1 MSFDPTGYTLAHEH
15 LHIDLSGFKNNVDC
29 RLDQYAFICQ
39 EMNDLMTRG
48 VRNVIEMTNRYI
60 PLNFSN
66 KDRLMKKIGVA
77 GLQREQIKKTI
88 EATAPG
94 SFEVFIHNDME
105 AAMKVKSGQLDY
117 YIGACNTGAGAALSI
132 AIAVIGYNKSCTIAK
147 PGIKAKDEHIAK
159 MIAEGKVAFG
169 LSVEHVEHA
178 IPMLINHLK

>member
-1 MSFDPTGYTLAHEH
+1 
-15 LHIDLSGFKNNVDC
+15 
-29 RLDQYAFICQ
+29 
-39 EMNDLMTRG
+39 
-48 VRNVIEMTNRYI
+48 
-60 PLNFSN
+60 
-66 KDRLMKKIGVA
+66 MKKIGVA

-105 AAMKVKSGQLDY
+105 AAMKVKSG
-117 YIGACNTGAGAALSI
+117 LSI

>member
-1 MSFDPTGYTLAHEH
+1 
-15 LHIDLSGFKNNVDC
+15 
-29 RLDQYAFICQ
+29 
-39 EMNDLMTRG
+39 
-48 VRNVIEMTNRYI
+48 
-60 PLNFSN
+60 
-66 KDRLMKKIGVA
+66 MKKIGVA

-94 SFEVFIHNDME
+94 CFEVFIHNDME
-105 AAMKVKSGQLDY
+105 AAMKVKSGPLDY